1 VTPEQRIAILIED
14 DIVLARKAGRELA
27 QEMGFGAIDCV
38 LITTAISELAR
49 NIFLYAGTGDVT
61 LAKLDDSDEQIGIE
75 VVVQDQGPGIEDLD
89 KAMRDGYTTSN
100 GLGLGLPGTRRLMDE
115 FSVETAVGR
124 GTTVR
129 IRKWL
134 KRR

>member
-1 VTPEQRIAILIED
+1 MTPEQRIAILIED